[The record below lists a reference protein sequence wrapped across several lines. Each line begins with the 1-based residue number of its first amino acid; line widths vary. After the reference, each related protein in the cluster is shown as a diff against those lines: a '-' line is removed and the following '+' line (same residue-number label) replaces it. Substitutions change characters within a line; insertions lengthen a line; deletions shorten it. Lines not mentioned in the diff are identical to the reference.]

1 MIMGIDSG
9 RLIND
14 ALASGAER
22 AAMTNVS
29 KIRFHEEFRKA
40 CERNACGKYNTNW
53 MGPPAVGEISELMKR
68 VRKYKHGLIFQTMHS
83 LSGSFDLKGMLEGG
97 EKHRTVLMAI
107 LKRLKT
113 SYGFDDILPLSAGCC
128 SYCPK
133 CAYLDGES
141 CRHPEEAMAS
151 IEAYGIDAVRL
162 TKDSGLPYHSG
173 KNTVSYV
180 GLILFNPADDSP
192 AEH

>member
-1 MIMGIDSG
+1 MEIDPG

-14 ALASGAER
+14 ALAFGAAR
-22 AAMTNVS
+22 AAMADVS

-53 MGPPAVGEISELMKR
+53 MGPPAVGEIRELMQR
-68 VRKYKHGLIFQTMHS
+68 VKQYKHGLVFQTMRS

-97 EKHRTVLMAI
+97 EKHRKVLMAI

-113 SYGFDDILPLSAGCC
+113 SHGLKNILPLSAGCC

-151 IEAYGIDAVRL
+151 IEAYGIDAMRL
-162 TKDSGLPYHSG
+162 TKDSGLPYHNG
-173 KNTVSYV
+173 KNSVSYV
-180 GLILFNPADDSP
+180 GLILFNPVDGSP
-192 AEH
+192 SEH